1 MPCKNASAII
11 DTSIQLVWNFAERLL
26 GAQGS
31 FLEK

>member
-1 MPCKNASAII
+1 MSCKNACAII

-26 GAQGS
+26 GAQGY

>member
-11 DTSIQLVWNFAERLL
+11 DTSFQLVWNFAERLL